1 MKASSAIRIIGA
13 IAAVATCAICA
24 TYATYADA
32 QTSGDMTP
40 GASTQSQPI
49 TTSSSRRRPDS
60 ELVRDV
66 RRALSRAS
74 GVNASGIHVQARNGA
89 VTLTGR
95 VPQRAQVQRAG
106 NVARSVRGVR
116 SVSNRLTVQTSG
128 GRWS

>member
-1 MKASSAIRIIGA
+1 MKTSGAIRIIGA
-13 IAAVATCAICA
+13 IAAVATCAVF
-24 TYATYADA
+24 ATYADA
-32 QTSGDMTP
+32 QTSGGTAP

-74 GVNASGIHVQARNGA
+74 GVNASGIHVQARNGV

-106 NVARSVRGVR
+106 SVARSVRGVR
-116 SVSNRLTVQTSG
+116 SVSNRLTVQTRG
-128 GRWS
+128 GNSR

>member
-1 MKASSAIRIIGA
+1 MVKTSRAIRIIGA

-24 TYATYADA
+24 SYADA
-32 QTSGDMTP
+32 QTSGGMAT

-49 TTSSSRRRPDS
+49 TTSASRRRPDS

-74 GVNASGIHVQARNGA
+74 GLNASGIHVQARSGA
-89 VTLTGR
+89 VALTGR

-116 SVSNRLTVQTSG
+116 SVSNRLTVQTTG